1 MHKNCFRLDILNDLV
16 VAGNQW
22 GGGKLDRN
30 YGHFL
35 MLSQIIRCGA
45 STLFLYPFNEKI
57 LVT

>member
-1 MHKNCFRLDILNDLV
+1 M
-16 VAGNQW
+16 